1 MANKTATLTTIES
14 IAARLEKIDLNERRR
29 AGDRT
34 AYTKD
39 ELELLDRHTAQIE
52 TDMKLIGTVH
62 TEARR
67 HEFETMRNSMIERKM
82 LEIAKNG

>member
-1 MANKTATLTTIES
+1 MANKTITPTAIES
-14 IAARLEKIDLNERRR
+14 LYEKLEKIELNERRR

-39 ELELLDRHTAQIE
+39 ELELLDRHIAQIE

-82 LEIAKNG
+82 LEIAKSE